1 MEKEKRKINIE
12 QNIKFNNAYIDFI
25 NNIKKEKNIKDNKN
39 DLNNMKENN
48 MNSIH
53 DIINN
58 ILSIYNSKNLNS
70 SIYQN
75 VLTLPNLSDDPLDF
89 DIQLDSLNKK
99 LLINKKISLNNIY
112 YLNQKNN
119 NQKSFVYT
127 KKIGLFY
134 NKNNQSYFNS
144 VLSERKNSENENN
157 NNLNISL
164 EIEQNNLNKTNKY
177 EDLTFEEYLNEEIK
191 QIKKYHSIQNP
202 NNEKNDGNNKTSLK
216 KEDNNNELKDLIN
229 QLTNNKSQINNYY
242 SNPNIINLNPLNNNQ
257 LKIGK
262 RIKTPNLKRQYKDP
276 NNILFY
282 NSNSSYSSYNH
293 LKKKSSNLNLNYS
306 NLNIIKNK
314 NDKLIK
320 KNIIKNINFHSFR
333 KGSYILNNS
342 NNKNNMNEEKQ
353 KKLYLKKLCST
364 IQLYDEY
371 KKNSPYK
378 IKQKG
383 IFNKPEKKE
392 NKTYNELTYR
402 QSLTKS
408 IKKFENYFNN
418 KPKILMTSA
427 TSTNISINN
436 LKNKKKFSK
445 SIITDINNKESIFN
459 IKIDIRDLM
468 KDDYDEK
475 LTKMQ
480 KSNSEKNL
488 INQNKY
494 LNQLSNYD
502 EKNIDKDLNDE
513 NFNFQN
519 SNDVNLKENKTIS
532 EKNELNRKSL
542 DNLII
547 SKQKVD
553 EDGNIVIE

>member
-1 MEKEKRKINIE
+1 MEKEKRKINVE
-12 QNIKFNNAYIDFI
+12 QNIKFNNAYIDFM
-25 NNIKKEKNIKDNKN
+25 NNIKKDKNIKDNKN
-39 DLNNMKENN
+39 DLNKMNENTI
-48 MNSIH
+48 NSINS
-53 DIINN
+53 IINN

-157 NNLNISL
+157 NNSNISL
-164 EIEQNNLNKTNKY
+164 EIEENYFNKNNKY

-320 KNIIKNINFHSFR
+320 KNIIKNINYHSFR
-333 KGSYILNNS
+333 KGSYTQ
-342 NNKNNMNEEKQ
+342 NKNNYKSNTHEEKQ
-353 KKLYLKKLCST
+353 KNLYIKNLSST

>member
-1 MEKEKRKINIE
+1 MEKEKRKINVE
-12 QNIKFNNAYIDFI
+12 QNIKFYNAYIDFM
-25 NNIKKEKNIKDNKN
+25 NNIKKDKNIKDNKN
-39 DLNNMKENN
+39 DLNKMNENTI
-48 MNSIH
+48 NSINS
-53 DIINN
+53 IINN

-157 NNLNISL
+157 NNSNISL
-164 EIEQNNLNKTNKY
+164 EIEENNFNKNNKY

-242 SNPNIINLNPLNNNQ
+242 TNPNIINLNPLNNNQ

-293 LKKKSSNLNLNYS
+293 LKKKSSNLNLNY
-306 NLNIIKNK
+306 
-314 NDKLIK
+314 
-320 KNIIKNINFHSFR
+320 
-333 KGSYILNNS
+333 
-342 NNKNNMNEEKQ
+342 
-353 KKLYLKKLCST
+353 
-364 IQLYDEY
+364 
-371 KKNSPYK
+371 
-378 IKQKG
+378 
-383 IFNKPEKKE
+383 
-392 NKTYNELTYR
+392 
-402 QSLTKS
+402 
-408 IKKFENYFNN
+408 
-418 KPKILMTSA
+418 
-427 TSTNISINN
+427 
-436 LKNKKKFSK
+436 
-445 SIITDINNKESIFN
+445 
-459 IKIDIRDLM
+459 
-468 KDDYDEK
+468 
-475 LTKMQ
+475 
-480 KSNSEKNL
+480 
-488 INQNKY
+488 
-494 LNQLSNYD
+494 
-502 EKNIDKDLNDE
+502 
-513 NFNFQN
+513 
-519 SNDVNLKENKTIS
+519 
-532 EKNELNRKSL
+532 
-542 DNLII
+542 
-547 SKQKVD
+547 
-553 EDGNIVIE
+553 